1 MYEEELRSSFW
12 WLFTNFHKLF
22 MQFRCDF
29 CWFFF
34 SSRPLWFVKT
44 KTSAVFRSE
53 QKEELKTADFA
64 LRWISWQF
72 RRAFPRL
79 PVCVRKRDRFSFF
92 LLSIPQGGY
101 RSSTGWWFNP
111 CLLSLL
117 SACLN
122 AFGQDTEPR
131 VSLWSVSIR
140 KYLGVEESSLVLM
153 WSRKI
158 L

>member
-12 WLFTNFHKLF
+12 WLFTNFRKLF
-22 MQFRCDF
+22 TQLKCDF

-79 PVCVRKRDRFSFF
+79 PVRVRKRDRFSFF

-101 RSSTGWWFNP
+101 RSPTGWWFNP
-111 CLLSLL
+111 CLLGLP

-131 VSLWSVSIR
+131 VSLWSVSVTQKVPRCRR
-140 KYLGVEESSLVLM
+140 KVFSAYVE
-153 WSRKI
+153 
-158 L
+158 